1 MKTER
6 QNKGFGMM
14 NTTTEEM
21 PEMYLTLKERIDHIK
36 NGQGQH
42 LNRIQKALYPVYG
55 IDFVAF

>member
-1 MKTER
+1 
-6 QNKGFGMM
+6 M